1 MDGEWLRRLQFRPE
15 GNAFAQY
22 ARLLRLMSGM
32 SEVGVVRALA
42 KASEQRRDEERERS
56 LRADPSV
63 VSFVRF
69 LESVPELDRGIV
81 LAVIS
86 ENLFPNG
93 TPGWF
98 SCNCPDPRV
107 SPADSLRRV
116 QQNADLVLDSLSRVV
131 PQMPADPVHGWDE
144 DAPTHARWEED
155 FVRSLLSDA
164 VCDGVRRAGEGRGLV
179 LDSHQSYRVKV
190 ELIADGQKISVEKF
204 YLHKKTTKED
214 FVTVLKRSFANCLV
228 GIPGVLFER
237 LNDKEVGDGIT
248 LFETLPEVTKFEYR
262 VVWEDLV
269 RQHGRT
275 RLAKVFEVPGTLLSA
290 LPKDGP
296 RESKEE
302 SVAPCF
308 LEVSVVLEGVYTLCQ
323 KRYHAPLKGTSEQLI
338 EGIVNDF
345 DKVLFNTRGTLTNM
359 NGGKIPKKVVI
370 SDMYPEEQSFAYHVC
385 LDELLLNNSPDRLR
399 SVFQEADCLQNPE
412 RYLDI
417 KKILDRHLC
426 TFGPSRPAQSSE
438 VPSEPSVGL
447 SRAEE
452 SPIFTGDGVPKSKA
466 KPARRSVTP
475 VEEKAEV
482 LKVRL
487 FIESERLMLRYEKVF
502 RNTTGQDIKER
513 LWKKIPE
520 QYQSLDCHLFV
531 GESSVQLELH
541 EKLLDN
547 LRPMEIMID
556 YELLVD
562 RMTKEEILVA
572 KSVLMSALAQYDAA
586 VMVPGHP
593 AHGPTVPNV
602 HGGDSRGVTRP
613 LSTNRPVFA
622 DHITGSPPS
631 AQSGS
636 KRPRRDAMAT
646 SAASSAAVVMNEVR
660 IGYHWMPALTEK
672 QNKDFDNLA
681 SRISWA
687 LRGRELR
694 QVDLVF
700 ERENQDPIPF
710 STMSLDQCL
719 CAVCAAWK
727 LPMGN
732 AGIRW
737 QVCIQG
743 RPEVINASATVFLAV
758 SDIVSEVEEIL
769 CEDNFEK
776 ERSRS
781 KGRREYRRNEDK
793 DRAKRRR
800 RHSREEESRSRY
812 SGGVNRCEVATCEG
826 TKASLNEQA
835 SDYFV
840 ALRKLAVKVYQGDVT
855 ESPHHGVTLT
865 RPDSV
870 DCNEEGDEVKE
881 CSPTLLWTQ
890 NVQEGD
896 HFEVNSTLQPLDQHD
911 RVLRDLTKSVVS
923 YGSESG
929 CLLKAFPL
937 VVQKLCEGSC
947 DHGAYMVYP
956 GSQDFC
962 VRCFNPFGD
971 GDVPSYCPHC
981 GVPNTR
987 TLFPSVHAVGSPFP
1001 EMDVFMR
1008 YVPRPQSI
1016 LAESGRFTVEGLVG
1030 PRFSELLWRFSVDG
1044 FRGTPGSEDCFLL
1057 WDGEETLE
1065 EDLPV
1070 VLFNG
1075 VVVGVF
1081 GGSPL
1086 FGFPFKGSS
1095 SALVRRPR
1103 VGDDVRVLDL
1113 FAGIGGWE
1121 YALDLIS
1128 PALGTD
1134 FSVSSDV
1141 VSIELDPVP
1150 ARTLAL
1156 NSKRVLIE
1164 GAHCSSLGG
1173 DGFVVLG
1180 SVCDADWYGTSLCR
1194 PFTDLVFS
1202 SPCQPWSR
1210 AGNVLGFASD
1220 DGLLL
1225 AHAIGLLLLF
1235 RPLRAAG
1242 ENVAGLSEHP
1252 HWGRVKHLMSFL
1264 PHQFRVQTT
1273 DLRFLSPMARKRLFL
1288 LFQLGGVPTVVP
1300 HVDLKPKH
1308 WLETGCGF
1316 LDAASFED
1324 VTPTQEQFDLLSD
1337 KSFLPLQE
1345 RTKSFQSQEK
1355 DGLQVLRRRLAGAIL
1370 PTLVASYRFQCE
1382 LPEKNLR
1389 DKGIL
1394 TWLVSEDSGTY
1405 PPRFLEHLEA
1415 ARLLGFPFELSLPSQ
1430 EGISMKLL
1438 GNSVS
1443 PLQGAVALF
1452 RLFGGIDTGPLLKE
1466 LKFRLFGQPKIGCLV
1481 RQHFG
1486 DFCKASLSIGRPE
1499 RTWLSVKSWAVSCD
1513 SVLSAVIGTGPF
1525 ATENFPELLA
1535 IGKSVQVDRC
1545 KPYLTEDDLVFFL
1558 KLGTVH
1564 VDLLSDAVV
1573 GISLSPFTRLSDLGY
1588 LVAGGV
1594 ADLPGS
1600 FSDPLWNFYG
1610 RKIQVF
1616 LNHSLVVPQ
1625 EVRFLFG
1632 EDVRLW
1638 PFQNKVSFLEA
1649 IDQVFP
1655 FCIAKLATITQNGRE
1670 VVLTDFPA
1678 RGETYT
1684 VTFDPLLVNVP
1695 PFGNLWVDP
1704 LTKIGSLS
1712 EFLAWKF
1719 YHGKA
1724 SVRLTAN
1731 GRLVDPQKKI
1741 CFALKVGP
1749 LRGKV
1754 YALPGGVGYTLST
1767 IIAELA
1773 STLVEHGHPKKD
1785 VEKKANEVYDKLG
1798 HAECKKILESRS
1810 IWPLLKSACT
1820 QAKVVLVPLSHRGN
1834 KEARDEIFEQ
1844 DPWANYSESGK
1855 KGRGKKV
1862 AEKVKSDVAR
1872 VDMTFFHAA
1881 KQPLQQIGLNQLL
1894 QGHPGLLVSNLEE
1907 FLPHFPV
1914 VLKSSTSVGP
1924 AGVLLIGASLNDLS
1938 VGSSARI
1945 SDIVVPG
1952 WIGPHSAAIKC
1963 VLLCCGDEDVETYR
1977 EVSLNVVAPPADHQ
1991 VIQYHIYKDTCSKWD
2006 VLSKQGFEFFLKEI
2020 GFGQLMAISQT
2031 WSQNFFYR
2039 GKKVAA
2045 NEAEYFHGFLRV
2057 EMKVVP
2063 ALLKLGGFDGFFP
2076 SPRTLQRAND
2086 PAYRVLHLR
2095 GFSLADARAVLP
2107 GDSFGLTRSKQGYG
2121 IRLAAEKYAGTKAK
2135 LFPHSVD
2142 SSESDEGGSGK
2153 FHLLGIPSGIDRSTI
2168 KAALRTLKW
2177 EAKVSKSSG
2186 FRAWTVFS
2194 AVDPP
2199 TRSFPLHAATVVVL
2213 RVDQA
2218 QQGPVLATS
2227 SKQKFGQKLRLPVT
2241 QTSKAENE
2249 VSSGIATK
2257 YSQLADQSNAKVT
2270 ELENK
2275 FQKLSDAVDKSQ
2287 QENAQRFDAVEH
2299 EVKTIGQQVTKQSAD
2314 LDNKLQSMFDK
2325 LFANQQSC
2333 IQQLEK
2339 SNEQA
2344 ITSLRA
2350 EYQSGYTELKEIL
2363 ANSPKARK
2371 VVAPVAP

>member
-1 MDGEWLRRLQFRPE
+1 M
-15 GNAFAQY
+15 
-22 ARLLRLMSGM
+22 
-32 SEVGVVRALA
+32 
-42 KASEQRRDEERERS
+42 
-56 LRADPSV
+56 
-63 VSFVRF
+63 
-69 LESVPELDRGIV
+69 
-81 LAVIS
+81 
-86 ENLFPNG
+86 
-93 TPGWF
+93 
-98 SCNCPDPRV
+98 
-107 SPADSLRRV
+107 
-116 QQNADLVLDSLSRVV
+116 
-131 PQMPADPVHGWDE
+131 
-144 DAPTHARWEED
+144 APTLQKTLTVVD
-155 FVRSLLSDA
+155 VNVPVR
-164 VCDGVRRAGEGRGLV
+164 
-179 LDSHQSYRVKV
+179 
-190 ELIADGQKISVEKF
+190 
-204 YLHKKTTKED
+204 
-214 FVTVLKRSFANCLV
+214 
-228 GIPGVLFER
+228 
-237 LNDKEVGDGIT
+237 
-248 LFETLPEVTKFEYR
+248 
-262 VVWEDLV
+262 
-269 RQHGRT
+269 
-275 RLAKVFEVPGTLLSA
+275 FEVPGQGCTPSPP
-290 LPKDGP
+290 LPKSTP
-296 RESKEE
+296 I
-302 SVAPCF
+302 A
-308 LEVSVVLEGVYTLCQ
+308 VL
-323 KRYHAPLKGTSEQLI
+323 
-338 EGIVNDF
+338 
-345 DKVLFNTRGTLTNM
+345 
-359 NGGKIPKKVVI
+359 
-370 SDMYPEEQSFAYHVC
+370 
-385 LDELLLNNSPDRLR
+385 SPDDAWSQNL
-399 SVFQEADCLQNPE
+399 EPNNDCE
-412 RYLDI
+412 
-417 KKILDRHLC
+417 
-426 TFGPSRPAQSSE
+426 
-438 VPSEPSVGL
+438 
-447 SRAEE
+447 
-452 SPIFTGDGVPKSKA
+452 
-466 KPARRSVTP
+466 
-475 VEEKAEV
+475 
-482 LKVRL
+482 
-487 FIESERLMLRYEKVF
+487 M
-502 RNTTGQDIKER
+502 
-513 LWKKIPE
+513 
-520 QYQSLDCHLFV
+520 DC
-531 GESSVQLELH
+531 E
-541 EKLLDN
+541 
-547 LRPMEIMID
+547 
-556 YELLVD
+556 
-562 RMTKEEILVA
+562 
-572 KSVLMSALAQYDAA
+572 
-586 VMVPGHP
+586 
-593 AHGPTVPNV
+593 
-602 HGGDSRGVTRP
+602 
-613 LSTNRPVFA
+613 STN
-622 DHITGSPPS
+622 
-631 AQSGS
+631 
-636 KRPRRDAMAT
+636 
-646 SAASSAAVVMNEVR
+646 
-660 IGYHWMPALTEK
+660 
-672 QNKDFDNLA
+672 
-681 SRISWA
+681 
-687 LRGRELR
+687 
-694 QVDLVF
+694 
-700 ERENQDPIPF
+700 
-710 STMSLDQCL
+710 
-719 CAVCAAWK
+719 
-727 LPMGN
+727 
-732 AGIRW
+732 
-737 QVCIQG
+737 
-743 RPEVINASATVFLAV
+743 
-758 SDIVSEVEEIL
+758 
-769 CEDNFEK
+769 
-776 ERSRS
+776 
-781 KGRREYRRNEDK
+781 
-793 DRAKRRR
+793 
-800 RHSREEESRSRY
+800 
-812 SGGVNRCEVATCEG
+812 
-826 TKASLNEQA
+826 ASLNEPA
-835 SDYFV
+835 FDYFV
-840 ALRKLAVKVYQGDVT
+840 ALRKLAGKVYQGNVT

-865 RPDSV
+865 KPDSV
-870 DCNEEGDEVKE
+870 DCNEGDEVKE

-896 HFEVNSTLQPLDQHD
+896 HLEVNSTFQQLDQHD
-911 RVLRDLTKSVVS
+911 RVLRDLTKSVVP
-923 YGSESG
+923 YGSNSG
-929 CLLKAFPL
+929 CLLKVFPL

-962 VRCFNPFGD
+962 VQCFNPFGD
-971 GDVPSYCPHC
+971 VEVPSHCPHC

-987 TLFPSVHAVGSPFP
+987 PLLQSVHAVGSPFP

-1030 PRFSELLWRFSVDG
+1030 PRFSQFLWRFMVDG
-1044 FRGTPGSEDCFLL
+1044 FRGSPGSEDCFLL

-1065 EDLPV
+1065 EGLPV

-1103 VGDDVRVLDL
+1103 VGDDVRMLDL

-1128 PALGTD
+1128 PALGND

-1156 NSKRVLIE
+1156 NTKRVLTE
-1164 GAHCSSLGG
+1164 GVHCSSLGG

-1273 DLRFLSPMARKRLFL
+1273 DLKFLSPMARKRLFL
-1288 LFQLGGVPTVVP
+1288 LFQLGSVPTVVL

-1308 WLETGCGF
+1308 WLETGCCF

-1324 VTPTQEQFDLLSD
+1324 VTPTQEQFGLLSD
-1337 KSFLPLQE
+1337 KNFLPLQE

-1355 DGLQVLRRRLAGAIL
+1355 DGLQVLLRRLAGPIL

-1382 LPEKNLR
+1382 LPERNLR

-1394 TWLVSEDSGTY
+1394 TWLVSEDSSTY

-1430 EGISMKLL
+1430 EGMSMKLL

-1452 RLFGGIDTGPLLKE
+1452 RLFGGIDIGPLLKE

-1499 RTWLSVKSWAVSCD
+1499 RTCLSVKSWAVSCD
-1513 SVLSAVIGTGPF
+1513 SVLSAVTGMGPF
-1525 ATENFPELLA
+1525 ATENLPELLA
-1535 IGKSVQVDRC
+1535 IGKAVQVDRC

-1588 LVAGGV
+1588 LVAGGI

-1600 FSDPLWNFYG
+1600 FSDPLWNFSG
-1610 RKIQVF
+1610 GKIQVF

-1638 PFQNKVSFLEA
+1638 PFQEGVSFLDA

-1655 FCIAKLATITQNGRE
+1655 FCIAKFARIVQNGRE
-1670 VVLTDFPA
+1670 VALTDFPD

-1704 LTKIGSLS
+1704 LTTTGSLS
-1712 EFLAWKF
+1712 DFLAWKF
-1719 YHGKA
+1719 YHGRA

-1731 GRLVDPQKKI
+1731 GRLVDPQRKI

-1749 LRGKV
+1749 LRGKI

-1810 IWPLLKSACT
+1810 VWLLLKSACT

-1855 KGRGKKV
+1855 KRRGKKV
-1862 AEKVKSDVAR
+1862 AEKVNSDVAR
-1872 VDMTFFHAA
+1872 VDMSFFHAA

-1907 FLPHFPV
+1907 FMPHLPV

-1945 SDIVVPG
+1945 SDCVVPG
-1952 WIGPHSAAIKC
+1952 IGPHSAAIKC

-1977 EVSLNVVAPPADHQ
+1977 EVSLKVVAPPADHQ

-2031 WSQNFFYR
+2031 WSQNFFHR

-2135 LFPHSVD
+2135 LFP
-2142 SSESDEGGSGK
+2142 
-2153 FHLLGIPSGIDRSTI
+2153 
-2168 KAALRTLKW
+2168 
-2177 EAKVSKSSG
+2177 
-2186 FRAWTVFS
+2186 
-2194 AVDPP
+2194 
-2199 TRSFPLHAATVVVL
+2199 L
-2213 RVDQA
+2213 RV
-2218 QQGPVLATS
+2218 
-2227 SKQKFGQKLRLPVT
+2227 
-2241 QTSKAENE
+2241 
-2249 VSSGIATK
+2249 
-2257 YSQLADQSNAKVT
+2257 
-2270 ELENK
+2270 
-2275 FQKLSDAVDKSQ
+2275 
-2287 QENAQRFDAVEH
+2287 
-2299 EVKTIGQQVTKQSAD
+2299 
-2314 LDNKLQSMFDK
+2314 
-2325 LFANQQSC
+2325 
-2333 IQQLEK
+2333 
-2339 SNEQA
+2339 
-2344 ITSLRA
+2344 
-2350 EYQSGYTELKEIL
+2350 
-2363 ANSPKARK
+2363 
-2371 VVAPVAP
+2371 